1 MSDELINW
9 RDRNLNSISPSFCAA
24 KWYNASIHLG
34 HGYTGSCHLPLP
46 HPVDV
51 EEIKINPSALH
62 NTQHKK
68 KMRKMM
74 LEGVK
79 PAECNYCWKIEGLGR
94 NNASDRIY
102 KSQIYTEEDIRK
114 LKDIP
119 WDADVGLKTLEISF
133 DRQCNFACSYCN
145 ASYSTTW
152 LQDDVL
158 KHGPYQNFIAPGG
171 GGEAYQGDGSWAD
184 EHGRH
189 LDSNPYVDA
198 FMRWYPDLIRTL
210 DELRITGGEATVSQ
224 NFWRFVDI
232 MHQNPAPNMRFA
244 VNSNLGNDKGIERLI
259 EITHTLPVKEF
270 DLYTSNESYGAHA
283 EYIRD
288 GLIYSNWRRN
298 LVNFIEQGRYR
309 AITMMMTI
317 NSLSLF
323 SITEFLDDMA
333 ELKAKYGWHKP
344 HVDLNILRW
353 PGFMSP
359 LSLPDDVK
367 NQLHGKFKRWWD
379 KNKDSHLYAPGEK
392 AQIQRLLDYIEVAD
406 KGHVQVTDDKTLLW
420 HDFKSFYSQY
430 DQRRNKNFIQTFP
443 ELADWYNSIELR
455 KQFEIKPFI
464 QGKIS
469 HYEEGVYQDT
479 PPSLFEG
486 VE

>member
-1 MSDELINW
+1 MSDDLIRW
-9 RDRNLNSISPSFCAA
+9 RDQHLNSISSSFCAA

-46 HPVDV
+46 HPIDT
-51 EEIKINPSALH
+51 EEIKTNPSAIH

-79 PAECNYCWKIEGLGR
+79 PAECNYCWKIEGIGR

-114 LKDIP
+114 LKDLP
-119 WDADVGLKTLEISF
+119 WNHDVNLKTLEISF

-152 LQDDVL
+152 QQDDL
-158 KHGPYQNFIAPGG
+158 SKYGPYQNFMAPGG
-171 GGEAYQGDGSWAD
+171 GGGAYQADGSWAE

-189 LDSNPYVDA
+189 LDTNPYVDA
-198 FMRWYPDLIRTL
+198 FMQWYPDLKHSL

-232 MHQNPAPNMRFA
+232 MQKNPSPNLRLA

-259 EITHTLPVKEF
+259 EVSHILPIKEF
-270 DLYTSNESYGAHA
+270 DLYSSNESYGSHA

-288 GLIYSNWRRN
+288 GLIYTAWRNN
-298 LVNFIEQGRYR
+298 LVKFIEHARYR

-317 NSLSLF
+317 NSLCLF

-359 LSLPDDVK
+359 LALPDDIK
-367 NQLHGKFKRWWD
+367 NQLHKKLKLWWD
-379 KNKDSHLYAPGEK
+379 KNKDTKLYSLGEQ
-392 AQIQRLLDYIEVAD
+392 AQIQRLLDYIEVVD
-406 KGHVQVTDDKTLLW
+406 KGHIQVTDDKSLLW
-420 HDFKSFYSQY
+420 HDFKSFYTQY
-430 DQRRNKNFIQTFP
+430 DQRRVKNLTKTFP
-443 ELADWYNSIELR
+443 ELSAWYNSIELR
-455 KQFEIKPFI
+455 KEYELVQFV
-464 QGKIS
+464 QGKIN
-469 HYEEGVYQDT
+469 HYEEGVYQESL
-479 PPSLFEG
+479 PSLMNS
-486 VE
+486 V